1 MNISLHRVSKIEVS
15 SPSTLSTSDGQP
27 FVMRTLTVFLSDGRR
42 VEINLFADG
51 GTENERLS
59 NVEIKELVNA

>member
-1 MNISLHRVSKIEVS
+1 MNISLHRVSKIEAS
-15 SPSTLSTSDGQP
+15 LPSTLSTSDGEP

-42 VEINLFADG
+42 VEITLFADG
-51 GTENERLS
+51 NSQNERLS